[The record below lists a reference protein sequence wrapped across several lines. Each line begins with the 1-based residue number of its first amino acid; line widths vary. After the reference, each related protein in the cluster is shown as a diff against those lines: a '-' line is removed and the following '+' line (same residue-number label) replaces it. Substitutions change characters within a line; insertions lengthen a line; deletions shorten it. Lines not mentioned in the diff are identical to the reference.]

1 MLLLVQKGEAPPKK
15 LTIILLT
22 FSEANSWCD
31 FTVTCRNHSLLH
43 NSNALWTPANKQH
56 TQLKVTMKAFKMQ
69 VTGRR
74 KQGEKGLKVL
84 ISCSLGQPKRKQ
96 L

>member
-1 MLLLVQKGEAPPKK
+1 MLLLVQKGEAPQKK
-15 LTIILLT
+15 LCNYIAEFQWSKLL
-22 FSEANSWCD
+22 AY
-31 FTVTCRNHSLLH
+31 FTATCRNHSPLH
-43 NSNALWTPANKQH
+43 NCRALWTPANKQH

-74 KQGEKGLKVL
+74 KQEEKGLKVL
-84 ISCSLGQPKRKQ
+84 ISCSLGQPNRKQ